1 MNPINV
7 YHYILPFLGS
17 IIWLMPYIAKAARQS
32 NITTSPTISNSST
45 NWHPYPR
52 SIQLRSGLMVHNH
65 LDRFTTPDQSA
76 WSSKMPLVIIPT
88 TIDVSI
94 LYVHPFFA
102 SQLESYPS
110 IGLSF
115 LFPYVL
121 QKKPQL
127 RCPNIW
133 GILTYIE
140 LYQSHPTCSTW
151 GHRISIGA
159 IKSGTLVRAT
169 HQPNYSIVATKEI
182 TYHWSC
188 TPSWQ
193 VNFGMGLL
201 MNWWTKDMEDKRK
214 GSQASTTDGLNTH
227 KTRLNVVDNDASRL
241 KFVPLATIGMRYITH
256 TAPFLKWGSY
266 PIHYGKRKRSRLDCS
281 IAGSSRQLALTQK
294 YHLIFRG
301 SSLLSLAIN
310 THNALLCAL
319 ELGYNGYKKALLAN
333 MLSVG
338 AIEVTTW
345 CGYEIRYGRCVL
357 QLQLGCEITDS
368 KKPTIQ
374 ACHADTLSNI
384 LYRRGSVSVNVQ
396 YMCTDH
402 CFVGISTRSQETP
415 ALRLGI
421 SL

>member
-1 MNPINV
+1 MNPINL
-7 YHYILPFLGS
+7 YILPFLGG
-17 IIWLMPYIAKAARQS
+17 IIWLMPYIAKAAGQS
-32 NITTSPTISNSST
+32 NITTSPTISSIST

-65 LDRFTTPDQSA
+65 LDRFTTDQSA
-76 WSSKMPLVIIPT
+76 PLSSKTPLFIIPI
-88 TIDVSI
+88 TIDVAI
-94 LYVHPFFA
+94 LYVHSFFA

-121 QKKPQL
+121 QKGPQF
-127 RCPNIW
+127 RYPNIW
-133 GILTYIE
+133 GILTYME
-140 LYQSHPTCSTW
+140 LYQSHPTRSTW

-169 HQPNYSIVATKEI
+169 HQPNYSFVAKKEI
-182 TYHWSC
+182 TYCWPC

-193 VNFGMGLL
+193 VNFGVGLL
-201 MNWWTKDMEDKRK
+201 MNWWTKDMENKQK
-214 GSQASTTDGLNTH
+214 ESQANTTDGLNTH
-227 KTRLNVVDNDASRL
+227 KTRLNIVDNDASRL
-241 KFVPLATIGMRYITH
+241 KFLPLATIGIRYITH
-256 TAPFLKWGSY
+256 TAPFLRSGSY
-266 PIHYGKRKRSRLDCS
+266 PIHYGKRKKSRLDCS
-281 IAGSSRQLALTQK
+281 VTGSSRQLALTQK

-301 SSLLSLAIN
+301 SSLFSLAIN
-310 THNALLCAL
+310 THNALLCSL

-333 MLSVG
+333 TLAVSAM
-338 AIEVTTW
+338 EVTTW
-345 CGYEIRYGRCVL
+345 CGYEIRYGRCLL
-357 QLQLGCEITDS
+357 QLKLGCEITDS

-374 ACHADTLSNI
+374 RLHADTLSNI

-396 YMCTDH
+396 YMCTEH
-402 CFVGISTRSQETP
+402 CFVGISTRSQEMP